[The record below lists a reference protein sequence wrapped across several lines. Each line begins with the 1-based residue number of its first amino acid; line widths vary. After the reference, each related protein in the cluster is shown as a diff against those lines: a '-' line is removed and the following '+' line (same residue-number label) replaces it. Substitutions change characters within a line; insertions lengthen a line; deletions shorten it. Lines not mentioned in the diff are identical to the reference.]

1 MPTLVSKIYFFLLF
15 SILFFYIRNWTC
27 QKMSIFQNPRKES
40 NLIKKNILL
49 QLFTYIDIIV
59 FLYILLRCRNNCI
72 ITITF
77 FNKIYI

>member
-40 NLIKKNILL
+40 NLIKKKY
-49 QLFTYIDIIV
+49 FTTVIYI
-59 FLYILLRCRNNCI
+59 YRYNCI
-72 ITITF
+72 S
-77 FNKIYI
+77 IYTTQM